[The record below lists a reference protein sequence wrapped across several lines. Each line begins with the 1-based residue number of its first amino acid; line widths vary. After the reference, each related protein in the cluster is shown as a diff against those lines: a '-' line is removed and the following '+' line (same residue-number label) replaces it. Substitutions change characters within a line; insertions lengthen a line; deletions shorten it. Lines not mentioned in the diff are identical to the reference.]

1 MISGMGLIQRPSLSA
16 ALFGVLAMT
25 ALVPLGAAQGQIWMR
40 QLGSSGD
47 DTAMASAEDGAGGLY
62 VTGFTTGAFGS
73 ERKGQRDA
81 WLARFDD
88 SGNLAWIHQF
98 GSPKR
103 DDALSVA
110 ADGKGGVYVCGLTHG
125 SLRTKN
131 KGLGDAWIAHFN
143 YEGDRTWMT
152 QIGTP
157 GSDGAYTVASDGA
170 GGVFVSGVT
179 HGRIGGMHAGGGD
192 VWLARYDDQGRLLWT
207 EQFGTLVIDTNF
219 AMSPDGKGG
228 VFVAGDT
235 GDSLDGHNAGDMDVW
250 VARYN
255 GMGKR
260 IWIRQLG
267 TKWGDFVKASAPDG
281 EGGVYLSG
289 KTFGS
294 LASENAGGSDIWVAR
309 YDARGNQTWIRQFG
323 TFAEEAGCGIALDV
337 TGGAFVIGWSQ
348 GNVGGDQVLYNED
361 KDFWLA
367 RYDSAGN
374 QSWIRQDG
382 SIKQDNGR
390 DVLSDGKGGFI
401 VTGFTTGRLGTKSY
415 GGRDAWIARYD
426 GSLATNA
433 FCDSLGLNS
442 IQCQGAIYA
451 SGSNAVSGNELEMQA
466 DLLPPGSLG
475 FIMHSST
482 YDSPEVP
489 ANGESPMC
497 VGSTQSRI
505 VRQCILQETNEAGRF
520 TLPVD
525 MTAAPNDLD
534 NLPIQA
540 GETWSFR
547 AWYRD
552 SRGAEAVENLT
563 TIIAIQFH

>member
-1 MISGMGLIQRPSLSA
+1 MA
-16 ALFGVLAMT
+16 

-47 DTAMASAEDGAGGLY
+47 DTAMACAADGSGGLF
-62 VTGFTTGAFGS
+62 VTGYTTGDFGAP
-73 ERKGQRDA
+73 RRGQRDA
-81 WLARFDD
+81 WLARFDE
-88 SGNLAWIHQF
+88 SGDLAWINQF

-110 ADGKGGVYVCGLTHG
+110 ADGRGGVYACGLTHG
-125 SLRTKN
+125 SLGTSN
-131 KGLGDAWIAHFN
+131 KGLGDAWLAH
-143 YEGDRTWMT
+143 YDYDGRKSWMT

-192 VWLARYDDQGRLLWT
+192 VWLARYDAEGTLLWT

-219 AMSPDGKGG
+219 AMAPDGKGG

-235 GDSLDGHNAGDMDVW
+235 GDTLDGHNAGDMDVW
-250 VARYN
+250 IARYN
-255 GMGKR
+255 SRGER
-260 IWIRQLG
+260 HWIRQIG
-267 TKWGDFVKASAPDG
+267 TKWGDFVKAAAPDG

-289 KTFGS
+289 RTFGS
-294 LASENAGGSDIWVAR
+294 LASDSAGGSDIWVAR
-309 YDARGNQTWIRQFG
+309 YSARGDQLWIRQFG
-323 TFAEEAGCGIALDV
+323 TYAEEAACGIAHDA

-348 GNVGGDQVLYNED
+348 GNVGGDQVLFNED
-361 KDFWLA
+361 QDFWLA

-382 SIKQDNGR
+382 THKQDNGR
-390 DVLSDGKGGFI
+390 DVLSDGIGGFI
-401 VTGFTTGRLGTKSY
+401 VTGFTTGRLGTNSY

-433 FCDSLGLNS
+433 YCDTLGLNS

-451 SGSNAVSGNELEMQA
+451 TGSNAVSGNELEMQA

-482 YDSPEVP
+482 YGSPDVP
-489 ANGESPMC
+489 AWGESPMC
-497 VGSTQSRI
+497 VGSSQSAI
-505 VRQCILQETNEAGRF
+505 VRQSVLQETNEAGRF

-525 MTAAPNDLD
+525 LTAAPNDLD

-552 SRGAEAVENLT
+552 SRNYEVASNLT